1 MNNHQCNHL
10 HLDSARSNHIITLSL
25 LSSQLRSL
33 PDGSPRPAI
42 MTVTMSIPTVT
53 DQSIFPVDRHT
64 YRTTI
69 VVVTVLSRCIPTARY
84 PIVILLVASNQSSQL
99 VWVLSGWLT
108 VRYLDSPLSSIVSLT
123 VGDQKDC

>member
-1 MNNHQCNHL
+1 MNDHRCNHL
-10 HLDSARSNHIITLSL
+10 HIDSARSHHIITLSL

-33 PDGSPRPAI
+33 PDGSPRTAI

-84 PIVILLVASNQSSQL
+84 PIVILLVAASQSSRL
-99 VWVLSGWLT
+99 VWVLSGWLR
-108 VRYLDSPLSSIVSLT
+108 VRYLDSPISSLISVNVSA
-123 VGDQKDC
+123 QKDC